1 MDPEAAP
8 TSPEAADDILGWYR
22 ATTSAE
28 PLRVRAV
35 VVDWRTLELLTFSG
49 RLIARWSLERLVNRG
64 VPVLGETWAIG
75 DSQLPEPV
83 LELENDRDY
92 LTIRGVCPRLRPLRT
107 RWWHLLWF
115 SLVGSGWGG
124 VLVVIF
130 GSMGI
135 YWLWQNLPFTQCIAT
150 HPDGILFLRCLLF
163 DHFML

>member
-8 TSPEAADDILGWYR
+8 TSPDPADDILGWYR
-22 ATTSAE
+22 ATTSAA

-35 VVDWRTLELLTFSG
+35 VADWRTLDLLTLSG

-64 VPVLGETWAIG
+64 VPVLGEAWAIG

-92 LTIRGVCPRLRPLRT
+92 KMIRGVSPRLRPLQT
-107 RWWHLLWF
+107 RWWHLLGF
-115 SLVGSGWGG
+115 SLVASGWGG

-130 GSMGI
+130 ASMGI
-135 YWLWQNLPFTQCIAT
+135 YWLWQNLPFTHCVAT
-150 HPDGILFLRCLLF
+150 HPDGILFLRCLLI
-163 DHFML
+163 DHFMR